1 MEIVWRNPK
10 IAADP
15 KVSVFS
21 IGYIEEP
28 HRVRVYYLGSFGP
41 DKLWQQYEL
50 VVNRKRASFRGE
62 CPKCLPMMQ
71 VELGGN
77 RRLK

>member
-15 KVSVFS
+15 EVSVFN

-28 HRVRVYYLGSFGP
+28 HRVRVYYLSSFGP
-41 DKLWQQYEL
+41 DKLRQQYEL
-50 VVNRKRASFRGE
+50 VVTRKGARFNSECLTLSATASVR
-62 CPKCLPMMQ
+62 
-71 VELGGN
+71 
-77 RRLK
+77 